1 MTTMARPPEKTVQ
14 PATPTAPA
22 RATWAPAAAAVV
34 VLLAYAVFLAIHFV
48 PALSEPDDHGY
59 FAQGSLLADT
69 GRTWFKTESDAQYVG
84 MHWLLT
90 PDGKYVSRYP
100 PGLAVAVALVDKVAG
115 WKAAGA
121 VNPVLGLLG
130 VAIDAEPPLPA
141 RRVHDLEVFLG
152 KLAVLRPSEAVAGAG
167 EWQAAKQNVLTFAP
181 EGPRGVAAYVD
192 GQLAASV

>member
-1 MTTMARPPEKTVQ
+1 MRQFAAE
-14 PATPTAPA
+14 TA
-22 RATWAPAAAAVV
+22 
-34 VLLAYAVFLAIHFV
+34 
-48 PALSEPDDHGY
+48 EGY
-59 FAQGSLLADT
+59 SL
-69 GRTWFKTESDAQYVG
+69 
-84 MHWLLT
+84 WLLT
-90 PDGKYVSRYP
+90 DAGVWSRPEQFEMLVSFAAT
-100 PGLAVAVALVDKVAG
+100 LAEDLFRAG
-115 WKAAGA
+115 R
-121 VNPVLGLLG
+121 LLG